1 MRLPKLL
8 AGVALASV
16 VLAACGTGG
25 GGGTSNKGTIKIGV
39 ELPESGAE
47 ASNGI
52 PTLNGVKYAVQTAGT
67 VEGFKLEVY
76 NLDDAVNGVHDPQ
89 KGAQNLQT
97 FVADSKVLGVVGP
110 FNSSVARAE
119 IPISNRASLAQ
130 ISPANTN
137 QCLTKNIYIP
147 TSLGAPKDITCK
159 DAGLP
164 SPSDLRPTGVNNYFR
179 VATTDDL
186 QGPAM
191 ADYAVDTLKVTKV
204 GVASDN
210 EVYGKGIADT
220 FSAEFKKKGGTI
232 VKRQDFDTKSTNDF
246 RGFLSSAQRLG
257 ATAIYFGGTDSNKG
271 CVIRAQMKNVAGFTA
286 DSPYM
291 GGDGLQTAQCLKDA
305 GDNASGI
312 YAAVAAPNA
321 EQIPESK
328 SIIDGFKKAFP
339 NKDDFGAY
347 SMPAYDSAKILI
359 AAIQRAIKANN
370 GNMPSREQ
378 VRAEVAK
385 TTDFTG
391 ALGKTTFDQNGDTS
405 QKIVSIYQAKGSPVD
420 WAWVKQ
426 INFGQTS

>member
-1 MRLPKLL
+1 MKLSRLL
-8 AGVALASV
+8 AGVAVASGASL
-16 VLAACGTGG
+16 VLAACGTSSGG
-25 GGGTSNKGTIKIGV
+25 AANKGTIKIGV
-39 ELPESGAE
+39 DLPESGAE
-47 ASNGI
+47 ASDGI

-67 VEGFKLEVY
+67 VEGFTIVVS

-89 KGAQNLQT
+89 KGAQNLQQ
-97 FVADSKVLGVVGP
+97 FVNDTAVLGVVGP

-119 IPISNRASLAQ
+119 IPISNRAHLAQ

-159 DAGLP
+159 DAGILAP
-164 SPSDLRPTGVNNYFR
+164 ADLRPTGINNYFR

-191 ADYAVDTLKVTKV
+191 ADYAVDVLKVTKL

-220 FSAEFKKKGGTI
+220 FSAEFKNKGGTV
-232 VKRQDFDTKSTNDF
+232 VKRSDFDTKSTNDF
-246 RGFLSSAQRLG
+246 RGFLQASKGLG
-257 ATAIYFGGTDSNKG
+257 AQGIYFGGTDSNKG
-271 CVIRAQMKNVAGFTA
+271 CVVRSQAAGIFTV

-305 GDNASGI
+305 GTMVAGI

-321 EQIPESK
+321 EQIPESA
-328 SIIDGFKKAFP
+328 SIISGFKKAFP

-347 SMPAYDSAKILI
+347 SMPAYDCGKILI

-370 GNMPSREQ
+370 GNMPTREA

-385 TTDFTG
+385 TKDFVG
-391 ALGKTTFDQNGDTS
+391 ALGKTSFDANGDTS
-405 QKIVSIYQAKGSPVD
+405 QKIISIYKSKPPDD
-420 WAWVKQ
+420 WDWVKQ
-426 INFGQTS
+426 INYAK

>member
-8 AGVALASV
+8 AGLAVAGVA
-16 VLAACGTGG
+16 LAACGTTTT
-25 GGGTSNKGTIKIGV
+25 GTQNKGTIKIGV
-39 ELPESGAE
+39 DLPESGAE

-52 PTLNGVKYAVQTAGT
+52 PTLNGVKYAVQTAGS
-67 VEGFKLEVY
+67 VEGYTIKVE

-89 KGAQNLQT
+89 KGAQNMQT
-97 FVADSKVLGVVGP
+97 FVADTAVLGVVGP
-110 FNSSVARAE
+110 FNSNVARAE
-119 IPISNRASLAQ
+119 IPISNRAKLAQ

-147 TSLGAPKDITCK
+147 TTLGAPKDITCK
-159 DAGLP
+159 DAGILAP
-164 SPSDLRPTGVNNYFR
+164 ADLRPTGVNNYFR

-191 ADYAVDTLKVTKV
+191 ADYAYDTLKVTKL

-220 FSAEFKKKGGTI
+220 FSAEFKNKGGTI
-232 VKRQDFDTKSTNDF
+232 VLRQDFNTKSTNDF
-246 RGFLSSAQRLG
+246 RGFLQSAKGKG

-271 CVIRAQMKNVAGFTA
+271 CIVRAQAKGIFPA

-291 GGDGLQTAQCLKDA
+291 GGDGLQTGQCLKDA
-305 GDNASGI
+305 ADNAAGI

-321 EQIPESK
+321 EQIPASK

-347 SMPAYDSAKILI
+347 SMPAYDCAKILI
-359 AAIQRAIKANN
+359 EAIRKAIKANN
-370 GNMPSREQ
+370 GSMPTRDAVRQQ
-378 VRAEVAK
+378 VANTK
-385 TTDFTG
+385 DFTG
-391 ALGKTTFDQNGDTS
+391 TLGKTTFDENGDTS
-405 QKIVSIYQAKGSPVD
+405 LKIISIYQAKGSPVD
-420 WAWVKQ
+420 WSWVTQ
-426 INFGQTS
+426 IDFAKK

>member
-8 AGVALASV
+8 AGLALASV

-25 GGGTSNKGTIKIGV
+25 GGTTSKGTIKIGV

-52 PTLNGVKYAVQTAGT
+52 PTLNGVKYAVQEAKT
-67 VEGFKLEVY
+67 VEGFTLAVF

-89 KGAQNLQT
+89 KGAQNLQQ
-97 FVADSKVLGVVGP
+97 FVNDSAVLGVVGP

-119 IPISNRASLAQ
+119 IPISNRAKLAQ

-137 QCLTKNIYIP
+137 QCLTKTIYIP

-164 SPSDLRPTGVNNYFR
+164 SPADLRPTGVNNYFR

-191 ADYAVDTLKVTKV
+191 ADYAFDTLKLTKV

-220 FSAEFKKKGGTI
+220 FTAEYKNKGGTV

-246 RGFLSSAQRLG
+246 RGFLQAAKSAG
-257 ATAIYFGGTDSNKG
+257 AQAIYFGGTDSNKG
-271 CVIRAQMKNVAGFTA
+271 CVVRSQAKGIFAA

-347 SMPAYDSAKILI
+347 SMPAYDAAKILI
-359 AAIQRAIKANN
+359 AAIGRAIKANN
-370 GNMPSREQ
+370 GSMPTRDA
-378 VRAEVAK
+378 VRAEVVK
-385 TTDFTG
+385 TKDFTG
-391 ALGKTTFDQNGDTS
+391 ALGKMSFDENGDTS
-405 QKIVSIYQAKGSPVD
+405 LKIISIYQAKGSPVD
-420 WAWVKQ
+420 WSWVTQ
-426 INFGQTS
+426 IDFAKK

>member
-1 MRLPKLL
+1 MKLPKLL
-8 AGVALASV
+8 AGLALAGM
-16 VLAACGTGG
+16 VLAACGTSNSTGN
-25 GGGTSNKGTIKIGV
+25 TNKGTINIGV
-39 ELPESGAE
+39 DLPESGAE

-52 PTLNGVKYAVQTAGT
+52 PTLNGVKYAVQTAGS
-67 VEGFKLEVY
+67 VEGYTIKVK

-89 KGAQNLQT
+89 KGAQNMQT
-97 FVADSKVLGVVGP
+97 FVADTSVLGVVGP
-110 FNSSVARAE
+110 FNSNVARAE
-119 IPISNRASLAQ
+119 IPISNRAKLAQ

-147 TSLGAPKDITCK
+147 TTLGAPKDITCK
-159 DAGLP
+159 DAGILAP
-164 SPSDLRPTGVNNYFR
+164 ADLRPTGVNNYFR

-191 ADYAVDTLKVTKV
+191 ADYAYDTLKVTKL

-220 FSAEFKKKGGTI
+220 FSAEFKNKGGTI
-232 VKRQDFDTKSTNDF
+232 VKRQDFNTKSTNDF
-246 RGFLSSAQRLG
+246 RGFLQSAKGAG

-271 CVIRAQMKNVAGFTA
+271 CIVRAQAKGIFAA

-291 GGDGLQTAQCLKDA
+291 GGDGLQTGQCLKDA
-305 GDNASGI
+305 ADNAAGI

-347 SMPAYDSAKILI
+347 SMPAYDCAKILI
-359 AAIQRAIKANN
+359 EAIRKAIKANN
-370 GNMPSREQ
+370 GNMPTRDAVRQQ
-378 VRAEVAK
+378 VANTK
-385 TTDFTG
+385 DFTG
-391 ALGKTTFDQNGDTS
+391 TLGKTTFDENGDTS
-405 QKIVSIYQAKGSPVD
+405 LKIISIYQAKGSPVD
-420 WAWVKQ
+420 WSWVTQ
-426 INFGQTS
+426 IDFAKK

>member
-8 AGVALASV
+8 AGAALASV

-25 GGGTSNKGTIKIGV
+25 GGGTANKGTIKIGV
-39 ELPESGAE
+39 DLPESGAE

-52 PTLNGVKYAVQTAGT
+52 PTLNGVKYAVQTAGS
-67 VEGFKLEVY
+67 VEGYTIQVF

-89 KGAQNLQT
+89 KGAQNMQQ

-110 FNSSVARAE
+110 FNSNVARAE
-119 IPISNRASLAQ
+119 IPISNRAKLAQ

-147 TSLGAPKDITCK
+147 TTLGAPKDITCK
-159 DAGLP
+159 DAGILAP
-164 SPSDLRPTGVNNYFR
+164 ADLRPTGVNNYFR

-191 ADYAVDTLKVTKV
+191 ADYAVDTLKITKV
-204 GVASDN
+204 GIASDN

-220 FSAEFKKKGGTI
+220 FAAEFKNKGGTV
-232 VKRQDFDTKSTNDF
+232 VKRQDFNTKSTNDF
-246 RGFLSSAQRLG
+246 RGFLQSAKG
-257 ATAIYFGGTDSNKG
+257 AGAQGIYFGGTDSNKG
-271 CVIRAQMKNVAGFTA
+271 CIVRAQAKGIFAA

-291 GGDGLQTAQCLKDA
+291 GGDGLQTGQCLKDA
-305 GDNASGI
+305 ADNAAGI

-321 EQIPESK
+321 EQIPASK

-347 SMPAYDSAKILI
+347 SMPADDCAKILI
-359 AAIQRAIKANN
+359 EAIRRAIKANN
-370 GNMPSREQ
+370 GNMPTRDA

-385 TTDFTG
+385 TKDFTG
-391 ALGKTTFDQNGDTS
+391 ALGKTTFDENGDTS
-405 QKIVSIYQAKGSPVD
+405 LKIISIYQAKGSPVD
-420 WAWVKQ
+420 WSWVTQ
-426 INFGQTS
+426 IDFAKK